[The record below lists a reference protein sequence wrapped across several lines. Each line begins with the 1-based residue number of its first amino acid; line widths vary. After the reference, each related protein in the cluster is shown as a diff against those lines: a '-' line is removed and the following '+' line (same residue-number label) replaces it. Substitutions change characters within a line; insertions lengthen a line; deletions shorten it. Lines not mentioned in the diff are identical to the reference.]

1 MSLSSTTRPKTGV
14 FSKPPNGMFVHKCD
28 DCQQHFYSKHKE
40 FASARNKHQKEGRGS
55 CTAVGIRA
63 LPLLNPVQVDDILHV
78 MPLASEGDLLAGDNL
93 VDEPLTEHIDW
104 KRIGLDSQLTYSSI
118 ELNEH
123 VKSMLLRETGG
134 IVSRTAVDVEHDI
147 DDDSKTLLASDDFA
161 EFQMSAEKRFAIS
174 EAEKFSL
181 FNLRNDVK
189 WQDVLSLQMFALEAN
204 LTEALGTSL
213 LVLLRNLIER
223 HGLQQIP
230 MLTTWKGVDSAVNR
244 KVVPE
249 QLVSTIHA

>member
-1 MSLSSTTRPKTGV
+1 MLLSSQSRPKTGI
-14 FSKPPNGMFVHKCD
+14 FSKPPTGMFVHKCD
-28 DCQQHFYSKHKE
+28 DCQQNFYSKYKE
-40 FASARNKHQKEGRGS
+40 FASARKLHQQDRGS

-63 LPLLNPVQVDDILHV
+63 LPLLNPVEVDDILHV

-93 VDEPLTEHIDW
+93 VDEPITEHIDW

-123 VKSMLLRETGG
+123 VKSMLLRETG
-134 IVSRTAVDVEHDI
+134 RTAVDVEHHI
-147 DDDSKTLLASDDFA
+147 DDDSKILPASDDFA
-161 EFQMSAEKRFAIS
+161 EFQMSAEKRFVIS
-174 EAEKFSL
+174 ESEKFSL

-223 HGLQQIP
+223 HASQPIP

-249 QLVSTIHA
+249 QLVSILHA